1 MVYKNLMAKK
11 IQEQPREEPA
21 EEQGPKGRRG
31 TLWGWTGFGD
41 KTAWDW
47 MQLLIVPVVIAVGG
61 LLFNLSQNAQQRE
74 TENSRSATQLAA
86 QEQSAQ
92 ETTLQAYLDE
102 MGTLLIDKGLLSSKE
117 GDEVRTLARTRT
129 LAVLRRVDVARKRSV
144 MLFLAETGLA
154 SSTSHNA
161 KNVGSNTGGEV
172 GSNSQQIVIL
182 AEAELSGVDLRG
194 IDLPQAH
201 LALANLSGADWSNS
215 NLVQVELAGANL
227 SGAYLDKTKLTGAN
241 MPNTDLSNTD
251 LREADLSNANLSGAD
266 LSGAELSRADLTDA
280 EGVTNEE
287 LEEQAK
293 SLEDTTMPDGTKH
306 D

>member
-1 MVYKNLMAKK
+1 VDPETR
-11 IQEQPREEPA
+11 QQPGEEPW
-21 EEQGPKGRRG
+21 EERRQK
-31 TLWGWTGFGD
+31 TRWNKLWDWTEFGE

-47 MQLLIVPVVIAVGG
+47 MQLLIIPVVLAAGAFW
-61 LLFNLSQNAQQRE
+61 FNSAQNAQQRE
-74 TENSRSATQLAA
+74 TENRRAQAQVDV

-92 ETTLQAYLDE
+92 DAALQAYLDE

-172 GSNSQQIVIL
+172 GSNAQQIVIL
-182 AEAELSGVDLRG
+182 AEAELSGVDLRA

-201 LALANLSGADWSNS
+201 LAVANLSGADWSNS
-215 NLVQVELAGANL
+215 DLVQVELAGANL
-227 SGAYLDKTKLTGAN
+227 SGAYLSKTKLTGAN

-266 LSGAELSRADLTDA
+266 LSDADLSGADLTDA

-293 SLEDTTMPDGTKH
+293 SLEDTIMPDGTKH